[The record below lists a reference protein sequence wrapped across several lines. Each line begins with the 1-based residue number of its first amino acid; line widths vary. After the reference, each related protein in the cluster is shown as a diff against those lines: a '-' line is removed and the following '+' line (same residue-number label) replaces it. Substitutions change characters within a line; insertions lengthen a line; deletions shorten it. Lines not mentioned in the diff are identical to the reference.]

1 MDIEGEWFLGIRQVE
16 GWGLE
21 KCLLKVSERGVNRG
35 K

>member
-1 MDIEGEWFLGIRQVE
+1 MDIEGEWLLDIWQVE

-21 KCLLKVSERGVNRG
+21 ECLLKASERGVNRG

>member
-1 MDIEGEWFLGIRQVE
+1 MDIEGEWFLGIWQME

-21 KCLLKVSERGVNRG
+21 KCLLKASERGVNRG

>member
-1 MDIEGEWFLGIRQVE
+1 MDIEGEWFLGIWQVE

-21 KCLLKVSERGVNRG
+21 KCLLKASERGVDRS